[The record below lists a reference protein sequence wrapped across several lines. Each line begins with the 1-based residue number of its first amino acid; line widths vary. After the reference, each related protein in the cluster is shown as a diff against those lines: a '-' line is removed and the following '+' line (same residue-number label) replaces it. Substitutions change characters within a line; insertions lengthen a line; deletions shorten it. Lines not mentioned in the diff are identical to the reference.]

1 MEKVRVFINR
11 WGLTIMLP
19 IVLFSW
25 VGGCNSSKKVDKLQE
40 EITVIKDSSATK
52 QDLKIELNK
61 ELKKYATK
69 KDVKDE
75 MERTMLD
82 FLIYEDEL
90 DKKRITISQ
99 IKDKIEAND

>member
-11 WGLTIMLP
+11 WGLTLMLP

-25 VGGCNSSKKVDKLQE
+25 VSGCKTSTKVDVLQE
-40 EITVIKDSSATK
+40 EVTTIKDNAINQKALSKS
-52 QDLKIELNK
+52 LVH
-61 ELKKYATK
+61 YATK
-69 KDVKDE
+69 KEITDE

-90 DKKRITISQ
+90 DKKKITISQ
-99 IKDKIEAND
+99 IKDKVEQND

>member
-1 MEKVRVFINR
+1 MEKVRSFINR

-19 IVLFSW
+19 ILIITNFKS
-25 VGGCNSSKKVDKLQE
+25 CSNSRELE
-40 EITVIKDSSATK
+40 VIKTEIKAV
-52 QDLKIELNK
+52 QDNAVTDESISEKLDG
-61 ELKKYATK
+61 YATR

-90 DKKRITISQ
+90 DKKKITISQ
-99 IKDKIEAND
+99 IKEKIEAND